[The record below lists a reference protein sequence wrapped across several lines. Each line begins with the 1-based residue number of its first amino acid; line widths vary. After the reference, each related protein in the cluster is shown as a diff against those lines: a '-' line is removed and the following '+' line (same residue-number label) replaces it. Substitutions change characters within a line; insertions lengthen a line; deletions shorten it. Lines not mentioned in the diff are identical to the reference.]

1 MREPPKIAVIVNPAA
16 HKGGAGK
23 RWPAIQA
30 ELVRRLG
37 PFEPLLTQAPG
48 HATYLARSALA
59 QGTRRFVAVGGD
71 GTVNETLNG
80 LLEPSGRLS
89 EPDAVLC
96 PVPAGTANELCRAL
110 GHLDH
115 PARAFD
121 AAMGGGTRAID
132 LLRVRWLITLVV
144 DDYDEAITYFTGK
157 LGFALVDDTALG
169 GGKCWVAI
177 AGT

>member
-1 MREPPKIAVIVNPAA
+1 MRDRPKIAVVVNPAA

-37 PFEPLLTQAPG
+37 PCEPLITKAPG
-48 HATYLARSALA
+48 HATHRAGAALA
-59 QGTRRFVAVGGD
+59 EGARRFVAVGGD

-80 LLEPSGRLS
+80 LLEPSGCLS
-89 EPDAVLC
+89 APDAVLC

-121 AAMGGGTRAID
+121 AAAGGGTRAHD
-132 LLRVRWLITLVV
+132 LLPVRVGGLKGRPVDTLRYVLVSLGAAATISYRTSQSRWL
-144 DDYDEAITYFTGK
+144 K
-157 LGFALVDDTALG
+157 
-169 GGKCWVAI
+169 K
-177 AGT
+177 

>member
-1 MREPPKIAVIVNPAA
+1 MRERPKIAVIVNPAA

-30 ELVRRLG
+30 ELVGGVGAWEALI
-37 PFEPLLTQAPG
+37 TKAPG
-48 HATYLARSALA
+48 HATHLARAALA
-59 QGTRRFVAVGGD
+59 EGARRFVAVGGD

-89 EPDAVLC
+89 APDAVLC
-96 PVPAGTANELCRAL
+96 PVPAGPANELFRPL

-121 AAMGGGTRAID
+121 PAARGRPRAIH
-132 LLRVRWLITLVV
+132 LLRVRRSRLRRPPGDRLRSLTRS
-144 DDYDEAITYFTGK
+144 
-157 LGFALVDDTALG
+157 
-169 GGKCWVAI
+169 VA
-177 AGT
+177 

>member
-37 PFEPLLTQAPG
+37 PFEP
-48 HATYLARSALA
+48 
-59 QGTRRFVAVGGD
+59 
-71 GTVNETLNG
+71 
-80 LLEPSGRLS
+80 SGRLS
-89 EPDAVLC
+89 EPDAVPC